1 MMVLKSSLIICLR
14 NVTAELQ
21 ENTSKHI
28 RVTYLQCLIDW
39 RTSDDKRRPLL
50 GFSELLSR
58 SVNQESRSRFG
69 TYLAQFPWAIGRE
82 EPMRKA
88 GIWEELKFLDRK
100 KIPGVDVLPNV
111 VYLKQ
116 SPVFL
121 PILALIFNKWFEN
134 ISTASPE
141 VAYAAT

>member
-1 MMVLKSSLIICLR
+1 
-14 NVTAELQ
+14 
-21 ENTSKHI
+21 
-28 RVTYLQCLIDW
+28 
-39 RTSDDKRRPLL
+39 
-50 GFSELLSR
+50 
-58 SVNQESRSRFG
+58 
-69 TYLAQFPWAIGRE
+69 
-82 EPMRKA
+82 MRKA